1 MTGENRLARET
12 PGATDPLDVARLR
25 EDFPILRVR
34 VRGKPLVYLDNAASS
49 QKPRTVIEAVQ
60 RFYTEQSS
68 NVHRGLHRLS
78 EQATASFEGARD
90 KIQRY
95 INAADPRE
103 IVFTSGTTAAINL
116 VAHAFGGRV
125 VGAGDEIVISHL
137 EHHSNIVPW
146 QLLAERTDARL
157 RVAPIDDTGAL
168 IPDAFESL
176 LNERT
181 RLVAISHTSNAIGT
195 QLPVSWIVQTA
206 HSRGIPVLIDGAQ
219 AMPHG
224 RVDVQALDCDF
235 FALSGHKMFGP
246 TGIGV
251 LYGKLERLEAMPP
264 FLGGGDMIHSVTLEK
279 STFKEPPHRFEAG
292 TPDIAGAI
300 GLGAAVDYL
309 ESVGVERISAH
320 ERNLLAYTLERI
332 REVPGVRLIG
342 TAPERAGIVS
352 FTIDG
357 LHPHDL
363 GTALDFEGVAVRAGH
378 HCAQPL
384 MERFGVP
391 ATVRA
396 SLACYNTHE
405 EIDALIAA
413 LGQAIEVLG

>member
-1 MTGENRLARET
+1 MASDDRLVGEAPT
-12 PGATDPLDVARLR
+12 ATRPLDVARLR
-25 EDFPILRVR
+25 EDFPILRVE
-34 VRGKPLVYLDNAASS
+34 VRGKPLVYLDNAASA
-49 QKPRTVIEAVQ
+49 QKPRAVIDAVE
-60 RFYTEQSS
+60 RFYAEQSS

-78 EQATASFEGARD
+78 ELATELFEGSRE
-90 KIQRY
+90 KLRRY

-103 IVFTSGTTAAINL
+103 IVFTGGTTGAINL
-116 VAHAFGGRV
+116 VAHAFGGRA

-146 QLLAERTDARL
+146 QLLAERAGARL

-168 IPDAFESL
+168 IAEAFESL

-181 RLVAISHTSNAIGT
+181 RLVAVSHTSNAIGT
-195 QLPVSWIVQTA
+195 RLPVKWIARTA
-206 HSRGIPVLIDGAQ
+206 HARGIPVLLDGAQ

-235 FALSGHKMFGP
+235 LALSGHKMFGP
-246 TGIGV
+246 TGIGA
-251 LYGKLERLEAMPP
+251 LYGKLERLNEMPP

-279 STFKEPPHRFEAG
+279 STYKDPPHRFEAG

-309 ESVGVERISAH
+309 ESVGPERIAAH
-320 ERNLLAYTLERI
+320 ERDLLAYALERM
-332 REVPGVRLIG
+332 RQFPGVKLIG

-357 LHPHDL
+357 VHPHDL

-396 SLACYNTHE
+396 SLACYNTRD
-405 EIDALIAA
+405 EIDALVAA